1 MKLGI
6 KKIHEN
12 EWQVHVGCAMVR
24 LDRFSLELLNI
35 TLEHLEALEN
45 GESHSMLASYTHLAE
60 QVLQLSPANLQVL
73 LRSVANE
80 DILRLIQTAQNDQLT
95 EMVLANV
102 GGILSKQ
109 LQADIEKSVMPGA
122 EEVMGSVRRVIE
134 KMFELEDQGTIE
146 FKKDNQRY
154 I

>member
-12 EWQVHVGCAMVR
+12 EWQVHVGCTMVR

-35 TLEHLEALEN
+35 TLEHLEALES
-45 GESHSMLASYTHLAE
+45 GQSHSILKSYTHLAE
-60 QVLQLSPANLQVL
+60 KVLQLSPANLQVL
-73 LRSVANE
+73 LRMVANE
-80 DILRLIQTAQNDQLT
+80 DILRLMQTAQNERLT
-95 EMVLANV
+95 EIILSNT

-109 LQADIEKSVMPGA
+109 LQADIDKSVMPSA
-122 EEVMGSVRRVIE
+122 EEVMASVRRVIE
-134 KMFELEDQGTIE
+134 KMYQLENEGTIE
-146 FKKDNQRY
+146 FIKDDQRY